1 MKRKIIFG
9 VCIAAVL
16 AGGFV
21 ACKNVWSFGE
31 LKDYKPG
38 KIVKISY
45 ESTYGTPPESVSFI
59 NKAVRNTDLL
69 PKMSAV
75 DATGT
80 DLVFDGWYDGDTKQ
94 TADDSDIVDSKTF
107 VARWKIKNGFNG
119 DIGYTS
125 GTQIAPTF
133 AQKVFVTDESG
144 GYASGNSPR
153 IPALIAL
160 PGKVLLA
167 FADRRY
173 GSGDLPGPI
182 EVWCKR
188 SADNGTSWDSGRC
201 ITTKLTSKDDPGMG
215 DVAVAYDKIRDTVVA
230 IVAADA
236 GVFTGNAN
244 KWVKT
249 YMIRS
254 HDKGVTWDTPI
265 EITHFLYGPDCKD
278 EKRNKMYAA
287 FAGSGNGI
295 QMANGRLIFG
305 FSFRTTPGI
314 NYGLNK
320 GQCINYAVY
329 SDDGGDTW
337 QVSKNSPT
345 ESFKYDAPT
354 TGNYQY
360 SNILKGYGDEPKI
373 VELPDGRL
381 MMTIRPGGIAEFRY
395 QRAISY
401 SYDGG
406 ETWTDAEQNPYL
418 PSSASNG
425 DTVVYSSVASGW
437 DKDRILCAF
446 DIQPYRVD
454 FGFTRQRGD
463 FVGDITEPTWN
474 GQGGPGW
481 PAFFI
486 SYDGGETWKG
496 RIWTTGE
503 HGYSSFTILDD
514 GSIGVLAEHGGKWG
528 GGSLTF
534 FRTNIE
540 WITNGADSP
549 KKAP

>member
-1 MKRKIIFG
+1 MKSKIIFD

-16 AGGFV
+16 VGGFV

-31 LKDYKPG
+31 LKDYQPG

-94 TADDSDIVDSKTF
+94 TADDSEIVDSKTF

-119 DIGYTS
+119 DISYDQN
-125 GTQIAPTF
+125 TQIAP
-133 AQKVFVTDESG
+133 VFTQQVFWSNEG
-144 GYASGNSPR
+144 GTYNTSAPR
-153 IPALIAL
+153 IPALLAL

-173 GSGDLPGPI
+173 EGSGDLPGLI
-182 EVWCKR
+182 EVWVKR
-188 SADNGTSWDSGRC
+188 STDNGTTWDGGKR
-201 ITTKLTSKDDPGMG
+201 ITKELKSADDGMG

-230 IVAADA
+230 IVCADA
-236 GVFTGNAN
+236 GLYTGVST

-249 YMIRS
+249 YMIKSR
-254 HDKGVTWDTPI
+254 DKGITWDAPVD
-265 EITHFLYGPDCKD
+265 ITHFLYGPNCEDP
-278 EKRNKMYAA
+278 KRKKMYAA
-287 FAGSGNGI
+287 FAGSGNAI
-295 QMANGRLIFG
+295 QMANGRLIYG
-305 FSFRTTPGI
+305 FSFRTTETPDGPK
-314 NYGLNK
+314 LR
-320 GQCINYAVY
+320 GQCVNYAVY

-345 ESFKYDAPT
+345 DNFTDNIPAT
-354 TGNYQY
+354 TQGNYNTKY
-360 SNILKGYGDEPKI
+360 KGYGDEPKI
-373 VELPDGRL
+373 VEMPDGRL
-381 MMTIRPGGIAEFRY
+381 MMTIRPGGVAEYKY

-406 ETWTDAEQNPYL
+406 ETWTKAEQNKYL

-446 DIQPYRVD
+446 DIQPYRID
-454 FGFTRQRGD
+454 FADGVGFSRYAGD
-463 FVGDITEPTWN
+463 FYVPTGNVGT
-474 GQGGPGW
+474 GGPGW

-496 RIWTTGE
+496 RVWTTGN

-514 GSIGVLAEHGGKWG
+514 GSIGVLAEHGGNWG

-540 WITNGADSP
+540 WITNGEDSP